1 MTYDYI
7 DREFSVL
14 NCKYVFKIRKMKTF
28 IDELEVWLLK
38 RDLLYAA
45 NLLGLIGLKSLSDI
59 HKIKE
64 DDFAKIKLGDKQKQS
79 IMEAIKVEIEE
90 QANNLPKRLEKG
102 ANKIN
107 KIGLEVYKEMI
118 P

>member
-1 MTYDYI
+1 MDDVHARLFSRKYEDQEQFIIQDLSDHSKPETSGLWIQVPEEEIDLLSYDYL

-14 NCKYVFKIRKMKTF
+14 NCKYIFKLRKLKQH

-45 NLLGLIGLKSLSDI
+45 NLLGLIGLKTIKDI

-64 DDFAKIKLGDKQKQS
+64 TDL
-79 IMEAIKVEIEE
+79 
-90 QANNLPKRLEKG
+90 
-102 ANKIN
+102 
-107 KIGLEVYKEMI
+107 
-118 P
+118 

>member
-1 MTYDYI
+1 MPEEEIDLLSYDYL

-14 NCKYVFKIRKMKTF
+14 NCKYIFKLRKLKQY

-45 NLLGLIGLKSLSDI
+45 NLLGLIGLKTIKDI

-64 DDFAKIKLGDKQKQS
+64 TDLSTLKLS
-79 IMEAIKVEIEE
+79 
-90 QANNLPKRLEKG
+90 NT
-102 ANKIN
+102 
-107 KIGLEVYKEMI
+107 
-118 P
+118 

>member
-14 NCKYVFKIRKMKTF
+14 NCKYIFKLRKMKTF

-64 DDFAKIKLGDKQKQS
+64 ADFSKINLSDKQK
-79 IMEAIKVEIEE
+79 
-90 QANNLPKRLEKG
+90 
-102 ANKIN
+102 
-107 KIGLEVYKEMI
+107 
-118 P
+118 